1 MAYTDCMAEINEK
14 SLDHLLSLARIEE
27 KDPKR
32 REKLLK
38 DLSKILDYFNELKEV
53 DTQNVEPMSGGT
65 FLTDIMRDDS
75 VKYRD
80 GREHEKQ
87 RTASTEQFPHQE
99 NDYLKIPPV
108 FE

>member
-1 MAYTDCMAEINEK
+1 MAEINEK
-14 SLDHLLSLARIEE
+14 SLEHLLSLARIEE

-38 DLSKILDYFNELKEV
+38 DLSKILDYFNELNEV
-53 DTQNVEPMSGGT
+53 DTKNVESMSGGT
-65 FLTDIMRDDS
+65 FLTDVMRNDGE
-75 VKYRD
+75 KYRNTD
-80 GREHEKQ
+80 EHNAQRE
-87 RTASTEQFPHQE
+87 ASVSQFPRSE

>member
-1 MAYTDCMAEINEK
+1 MAEINEK
-14 SLDHLLSLARIEE
+14 SLDHLLALARMEE

-53 DTQNVEPMSGGT
+53 DTENVEPMSGGT
-65 FLTDIMRDDS
+65 FLTDIMRNDEE
-75 VKYRD
+75 KYRD
-80 GREHEKQ
+80 SRKHEEQREK
-87 RTASTEQFPHQE
+87 SVEQFPRKE

-108 FE
+108 FTD

>member
-1 MAYTDCMAEINEK
+1 MAEINEK
-14 SLDHLLSLARIEE
+14 SLEHLLSLARMEE

-38 DLSKILDYFNELKEV
+38 DLSKILDYFNELNEV
-53 DTQNVEPMSGGT
+53 DTENVEPMSGGT
-65 FLTDIMRDDS
+65 FLTDVMRND
-75 VKYRD
+75 VEKYRNAQKHNLQ
-80 GREHEKQ
+80 REI
-87 RTASTEQFPHQE
+87 SVEQFPKSE